1 MQEAIRN
8 ILIPIDFSLD
18 AANALWLADRFAK
31 IHDAQVFLLNVV
43 PSENPVGVSTS
54 KAQHMPS
61 KERSDQAGVDL
72 RHFVRSILTRP
83 IHESQFLVDCGSVGD
98 CIIQAAIENE
108 IDLIVMGTKG
118 KDRTTPFWLGS
129 TAAYIMEESPCHV
142 LVVPEKARKISIKKA
157 LCATDLQ
164 ESDPYRIWKAAQLLK
179 AFSPELSCVH
189 VHSSHNGTFHISMDE
204 LKSFLTITIPSIPLK
219 FYEIVGI
226 TAWDSLND
234 FCMQNE
240 TDLLI
245 VFKPFQG
252 LLKTLLHRS
261 VSRSLLLQTTVPLLI
276 LK

>member
-1 MQEAIRN
+1 MQEAIRK

-43 PSENPVGVSTS
+43 TSENPVEVSSTETQSMSS
-54 KAQHMPS
+54 KD
-61 KERSDQAGVDL
+61 RSEQAGVEL
-72 RHFVRSILTRP
+72 RHFVRSILSRP
-83 IHESQFLVDCGSVGD
+83 INENQFLVDSGAAGD
-98 CIIQAAIENE
+98 CIIHAVIDHE

-118 KDRTTPFWLGS
+118 KDRTTPYWLGS

-142 LVVPEKARKISIKKA
+142 LVVPEKARKVSIKKA

-164 ESDPYRIWKAAQLLK
+164 ESDPYRIWKAARLLK

-204 LKSFLTITIPSIPLK
+204 LKSFLTITIPSIPIK

-234 FCMQNE
+234 FCMQKE

-261 VSRSLLLQTTVPLLI
+261 VSRSILLQTTVPLLI

>member
-1 MQEAIRN
+1 MQVAIRK

-31 IHDAQVFLLNVV
+31 MHDAQVFLLNVV
-43 PSENPVGVSTS
+43 PSENPVEVSSAEAKT
-54 KAQHMPS
+54 MPP
-61 KERSDQAGVDL
+61 KDRSEQAGVEL
-72 RHFVRSILTRP
+72 RRFVRSILARP
-83 IHESQFLVDCGSVGD
+83 IHESQFLVNCGSVGD
-98 CIIQAAIENE
+98 RIIQAVIDHE

-118 KDRTTPFWLGS
+118 KDRTTPYWLGS
-129 TAAYIMEESPCHV
+129 TAAYIMQESPCHV
-142 LVVPEKARKISIKKA
+142 LVVPEKARKIDIKRA

-204 LKSFLTITIPSIPLK
+204 LKSFLTLTIPNVPIK
-219 FYEIVGI
+219 FFEIVGI

-234 FCMQNE
+234 FSMQNE
-240 TDLLI
+240 TDLLV

-261 VSRSLLLQTTVPLLI
+261 VSRSILLQTTVPLLI
-276 LK
+276 LR

>member
-1 MQEAIRN
+1 MQEAIRK

-43 PSENPVGVSTS
+43 TSENPVEVSSTETQSMSS
-54 KAQHMPS
+54 KD
-61 KERSDQAGVDL
+61 RSEQAGVEL

-83 IHESQFLVDCGSVGD
+83 ISESQFLVDCGSAGD
-98 CIIQAAIENE
+98 CIIHAVIDHE

-118 KDRTTPFWLGS
+118 KDRTTPYWLGS
-129 TAAYIMEESPCHV
+129 TAAYIMEEAPCHV
-142 LVVPEKARKISIKKA
+142 LVVPEKARKIDVKRA

-164 ESDPYRIWKAAQLLK
+164 ESDPYRIWKTAQLLK

-204 LKSFLTITIPSIPLK
+204 LKSFLTITIPSIPVK

-240 TDLLI
+240 TDLLV